1 MANHLCWF
9 EVSSTDP
16 EKAREFYSSLF
27 GWKAKKARTNYYQMT
42 TGRVPHGGLIK
53 KLPLVPNTGVYVY
66 IHVASIEKTLA
77 KVKKLGGR
85 LLVAQDGDSGLWLL
99 CLSCRP
105 GRQPDRRVQREVD
118 CRCRRLNAC
127 GSTGQSVILATMAI
141 EKKRLKSQDQT
152 RFRPDADL

>member
-53 KLPLVPNTGVYVY
+53 KLPLVPSTGVYVY
-66 IHVASIEKTLA
+66 IHVASIEKTLT

-85 LLVAQDGDSGLWLL
+85 LLVAKTAI
-99 CLSCRP
+99 P
-105 GRQPDRRVQREVD
+105 GFGYYAF
-118 CRCRRLNAC
+118 L
-127 GSTGQSVILATMAI
+127 
-141 EKKRLKSQDQT
+141 
-152 RFRPDADL
+152 ADLDGNPIGLFSEK